1 MLRSKLLSRPSP
13 HVRTRRVN
21 ILTCRAK
28 LFTDHFDMDS
38 GQAIFSPW
46 NLARPS
52 PLACSSQH
60 TGHASL
66 PPAGRSLR
74 QPRSLRHVR
83 GWLRRRPSQ
92 RVHINAAQFILI
104 ISPSTCRGR
113 AHVAASISACAA
125 PRGARHTRHD
135 RCGGREDF
143 SAPRAPTVNW
153 ARARPGA
160 PRYLWC
166 LPAHHLAVLKAETQG
181 RARAQLPAFTWVG
194 D

>member
-1 MLRSKLLSRPSP
+1 MRVLIVCAPFETSFKTISSRTYAQGEHFNLPCEAF
-13 HVRTRRVN
+13 H
-21 ILTCRAK
+21 LTS
-28 LFTDHFDMDS
+28 DHFDMDS

-52 PLACSSQH
+52 PLACSQH

-83 GWLRRRPSQ
+83 GWLRRRLSL
-92 RVHINAAQFILI
+92 RVDINAARSSILI

-113 AHVAASISACAA
+113 AHVAASTSAGAA

-153 ARARPGA
+153 ARPRPAA

-166 LPAHHLAVLKAETQG
+166 LPAHHLAV
-181 RARAQLPAFTWVG
+181 
-194 D
+194 